1 MDRLTPEKRSW
12 LMRQVKGRDTTPELM
27 VRRIAFNLGFRY
39 RLNDSKLPGK
49 PDLVF
54 ARLQKI
60 IFVHGCFW
68 HGHNGC
74 RYGKLPKSKIDFWK
88 KKITVNQKRDRKVL
102 RQLKTMKWTTLVVWQ
117 CELKQPK
124 KLVRKIHDF
133 LKKSQ

>member
-1 MDRLTPEKRSW
+1 MK
-12 LMRQVKGRDTTPELM
+12 QVKGHDTAPELA
-27 VRRIAFNLGFRY
+27 VRHIAFNLGFRY
-39 RLNDSKLPGK
+39 RLNDPKLPGK

-54 ARLQKI
+54 ARLRKI

-68 HGHNGC
+68 HGHIGC

-88 KKITVNQKRDRKVL
+88 EKITVNRKRDRKVL
-102 RQLKTMKWTTLVVWQ
+102 RQLKTMKWTALVVWQ